1 MMIPKRKWIFD
12 KIAEAYRAAEDIEGE
27 SDSFSDAFNDA
38 QFIQNTLNELDTE
51 LTKLLNELH
60 NFLKNIQEG
69 YGVDHEK
76 LELLLY
82 ALED

>member
-1 MMIPKRKWIFD
+1 MDIPRRKYLFD

-51 LTKLLNELH
+51 LTKFFNELY
-60 NFLKNIQEG
+60 NFLMGIKKG
-69 YGVDHEK
+69 YIDQDK